1 MKKDIIQDIEAER
14 IKTKTLPKEIDN
26 IVKIII
32 FKNMIIAII
41 IMIYTYFLVMGFVN
55 ISSEKY
61 IIDLM
66 VFSILL
72 LFLSIIIFEIAY
84 KKDSG
89 KLAINGIEVL
99 VLAIVTFYLPYMYA
113 YFHNDYNTIVILL
126 GIVYAI
132 YYSTKSIIST
142 KLEKRKY
149 KKTSSDIK
157 NITNVND
164 DEIIKYNKEK
174 IEKEKK
180 ERKAKKTT
188 EKPKETK
195 SKKATD
201 KKSTSKK
208 ETKK

>member
-1 MKKDIIQDIEAER
+1 MKKDIIQDIEADR

-26 IVKIII
+26 IVNSII

-126 GIVYAI
+126 GIAYSL
-132 YYSTKSIIST
+132 YYVIKSVVNVKI
-142 KLEKRKY
+142 EKRKY
-149 KKTSSDIK
+149 KKSLNDMK
-157 NITNVND
+157 NITNSND
-164 DEIIKYNKEK
+164 DEIIKYNNDKKK
-174 IEKEKK
+174 IEKENKNTKKITKKSQQTNAKESTAKK
-180 ERKAKKTT
+180 EKK
-188 EKPKETK
+188 K
-195 SKKATD
+195 
-201 KKSTSKK
+201 
-208 ETKK
+208 

>member
-26 IVKIII
+26 IVNSII

-126 GIVYAI
+126 GIAYAI

-195 SKKATD
+195 SKKATA

>member
-26 IVKIII
+26 IVNSII

-41 IMIYTYFLVMGFVN
+41 IMIYTYFLIMGFVN

-195 SKKATD
+195 SKKATA

>member
-26 IVKIII
+26 IVNSII

-195 SKKATD
+195 SKKATS